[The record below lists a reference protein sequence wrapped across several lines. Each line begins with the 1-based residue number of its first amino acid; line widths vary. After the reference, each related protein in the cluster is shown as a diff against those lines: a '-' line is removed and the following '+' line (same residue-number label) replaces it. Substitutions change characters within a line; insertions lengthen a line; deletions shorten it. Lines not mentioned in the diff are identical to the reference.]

1 MPTEWPD
8 LGASY
13 NLGSHDAARKKAYDE
28 LMSPEDQPLVEG
40 CLRGDAEAQRTFVTR
55 FGPVIDA
62 VARRFSRKISADD
75 ARQLVLARLLVGE
88 AGATSRLA
96 AFRGEGSLAG
106 FVRVVAARVLVN
118 ALEKK
123 TEDVLAESM
132 VELAASSGSPEDA
145 LRDAEGRT
153 RVKRAFEDAV
163 AELDERDRALLR
175 YTLIDGASIDAIG
188 SLYGVHRAT
197 AARWLEAAKE
207 SLGRAMRRALDRSG
221 TVPRD
226 RADAIHS
233 SVVSRVDLSLA
244 RVLEG

>member
-1 MPTEWPD
+1 
-8 LGASY
+8 
-13 NLGSHDAARKKAYDE
+13 
-28 LMSPEDQPLVEG
+28 MSPEDEALVQG
-40 CLRGDAEAQRTFVTR
+40 CLRGDAEAQRTFVAR
-55 FGPVIDA
+55 FGPAIDA

-96 AFRGEGSLAG
+96 SFRGEGSLAG

-132 VELAASSGSPEDA
+132 FELATASGSPEDA
-145 LRDAEGRT
+145 LRDAEGRD
-153 RVKRAFEDAV
+153 RMKRAFEAAV

-175 YTLIDGASIDAIG
+175 YTLIDGASIDALG

-207 SLGRAMRRALDRSG
+207 SLGRAMRRALVDAG
-221 TVPRD
+221 ALPRD
-226 RADAIHS
+226 RADAVHA

-244 RVLEG
+244 RVLGPREAEVPTARGGEGA